1 MGASLGKVIGK
12 VAAGLGIAAAGLAT
26 GGLAWAAG
34 ASVFG
39 AVSAAASVGLMGA
52 QYLMGGGS
60 SSTSS
65 WLPFMLAQQQASSQ
79 GAASK
84 GQPPVPLKKTIRQS
98 DVPRCFIFGRT
109 KTAGSYF
116 FYETDM
122 VVTTTAGAPDVKA
135 LNLYQGIYLCDG
147 PIDGFDT
154 ILCDDEALDVG
165 STGDGK
171 LSDSLDGDNNV
182 FIPRSG
188 TKYIRTNT
196 TLVTTTNTWNEWVY
210 GPVCVH
216 VTWVWYWYPYSGAYV
231 CDKYENQWHWE
242 QRSSS
247 TTALQQININESSCI
262 AFEPVV
268 GSEDGYQS
276 FILNRLMLN
285 YSGSVLSGFWDDT
298 HTGKGITCLYTFCS
312 NNPGGTSNR
321 LKYFPNGWPEWAA
334 VVRGARV
341 YDPRDASQ
349 DYTDAKHSR
358 WSIYNVTWKWTE
370 NPALIAAHF
379 ISWLIEEG
387 TTSITGV
394 DWESII
400 VAANDC
406 DTLKPTTQNYFGSGE
421 SYEPFARVSG
431 VYYFNTPPREFLS
444 NIMASCDGTY
454 GIDKDGRFTMW
465 IGKWEDAAVTFDE
478 SDISSFTEEFVEAA
492 SEAINEFHIT
502 YTEPRQGYQKFE
514 APTWID
520 NDSQLAVGKRIS
532 SISFDM
538 VPSANQAYRL
548 AQRHA
553 RRINGKKKLTITLGP
568 RGMLA
573 IKQRVVGL
581 DAPNFGLSGTWRVE
595 SLTPD
600 GSLRQWQATLREID
614 RDVFADDKPAIDPIT
629 KVKVVAQNS
638 ITAPLYYS
646 ATPTSSGGGKGHVII
661 SADVNSYDATGDA
674 LFIFEQAFF
683 QDQTLD
689 FDAQYSTNG
698 GGTWTAVNIMVSRNT
713 LQTPDLM
720 AGTSVSVRTRWVSL
734 NGTVSAWSD
743 MKTVVIP

>member
-1 MGASLGKVIGK
+1 MGKVIGK

-60 SSTSS
+60 SSAAS

-79 GAASK
+79 SAAPKS
-84 GQPPVPLKKTIRQS
+84 QPPVPLKKTIRQS

-154 ILCDDEALDVG
+154 VLCDDEALDVG

-196 TLVTTTNTWNEWVY
+196 TLITTTTTWNEWVY
-210 GPVCVH
+210 GPVCVEYK
-216 VTWVWYWYPYSGAYV
+216 WVDWVGWV
-231 CDKYENQWHWE
+231 CQKSENQWHWE
-242 QRSSS
+242 ARSSS
-247 TTALQQININESSCI
+247 TTALQQININQSSCI

-276 FILNRLMLN
+276 YILNRLMLD
-285 YSGSVLSGFWDDT
+285 YSGSVLSGFWGDK

-341 YDPRDASQ
+341 YDPRDARQ
-349 DYTDAKHSR
+349 TYLDPKNNR

-379 ISWLIEEG
+379 ISWLIEEE

-406 DTLKPTTQNYFGSGE
+406 DILKPTTQNYFGGGE

-431 VYYFNTPPREFLS
+431 VYYFNTSPREFLS

-454 GIDKDGRFTMW
+454 GIDKNGRFTMW
-465 IGKWEDAAVTFDE
+465 IGKWEDPSVIFDE
-478 SDISSFTEEFVEAA
+478 TDISSFTEEFVEAA

-520 NDSQLAVGKRIS
+520 NDSQLAVGKRIN

-553 RRINGKKKLTITLGP
+553 RRINGKKKLTVTLGP

-614 RDVFADDKPAIDPIT
+614 RDVFADDKPSIDPIT

-638 ITAPLYYS
+638 IAAPLYYS
-646 ATPTSSGGGKGHVII
+646 ATPTSSGSGLGHVII
-661 SADVNSYDATGDA
+661 SVDVNTYDATGDA

-683 QDQTLD
+683 QDQTLG
-689 FDAQYSTNG
+689 FDAQYSIGG
-698 GGTWTAVNIMVSRNT
+698 GGTWNAVNIMVSRNT

-720 AGTSVSVRTRWVSL
+720 TGTSVSVRTRWVSL
-734 NGTVSAWSD
+734 NGSVSAWSEI
-743 MKTVVIP
+743 KTVVIP